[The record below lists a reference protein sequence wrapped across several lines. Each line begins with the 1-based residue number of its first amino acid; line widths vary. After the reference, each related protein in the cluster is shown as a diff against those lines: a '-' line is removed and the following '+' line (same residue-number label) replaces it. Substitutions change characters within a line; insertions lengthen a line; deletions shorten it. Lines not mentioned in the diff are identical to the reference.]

1 MILLVEKIDLYSSYH
16 EDERPVA
23 CLYNQFST
31 GKRETRSKF
40 PMFPVISTNEL
51 AMTIEAT

>member
-16 EDERPVA
+16 EDKRPVA

-31 GKRETRSKF
+31 GKREIRSK
-40 PMFPVISTNEL
+40 
-51 AMTIEAT
+51 